1 MSDNKKPDPGLAELE
16 RAKVEAELSK
26 KRLASTMSTLQE
38 RLKPGNLASEA
49 WDGVR
54 DKGGELADNT
64 VQTVKDRPVAAS
76 GIVAAILVYLAR
88 EPLWKMAVRLFSSD
102 DNSDLVTTKVSRKDD
117 NYDLA
122 APAVSRS
129 IDEGVSA

>member
-1 MSDNKKPDPGLAELE
+1 MSDKNKPDPGLRELE

-26 KRLASTMSTLQE
+26 KRLTSTLGTLQE

-54 DKGGELADNT
+54 DKGSELADNT
-64 VQTVKDRPVAAS
+64 MQTVKDRPVAAS
-76 GIVAAILVYLAR
+76 GIVAAIAIYLAR
-88 EPLWKMAVRLFSSD
+88 NPLMRLASRVFNGE
-102 DNSDLVTTKVSRKDD
+102 DNSDLVTTKVSSKDN